1 MGMFSWFRKSP
12 RPATISAP
20 VGSRKSV
27 AAFLSLADTKPAIA
41 RCGVLG
47 CGLSFA
53 SLGSGHIYTMCPDDF
68 VLDCGG
74 FCPSCRY
81 YVCPKHARFSVKPAQ
96 ADGSFPSLGSMDAYG
111 VHCERCGSELWT
123 SKENFTRAH
132 EKAIEQ
138 ESNLRKADNEA
149 AEKLRR
155 LRGIDEQIALQLV
168 ADAPNLKQYINV
180 VRQEARLD
188 FSQAEKERLSIAKAL
203 ERLLPKNELDD
214 LVKRSMELKAGTLKA
229 GNYQSY
235 LRELCRRTGIDLTRY
250 QTFEVYVDYLVAVE
264 AIDKVALQQEL
275 DRLTI

>member
-1 MGMFSWFRKSP
+1 
-12 RPATISAP
+12 
-20 VGSRKSV
+20 
-27 AAFLSLADTKPAIA
+27 
-41 RCGVLG
+41 
-47 CGLSFA
+47 
-53 SLGSGHIYTMCPDDF
+53 
-68 VLDCGG
+68 
-74 FCPSCRY
+74 
-81 YVCPKHARFSVKPAQ
+81 
-96 ADGSFPSLGSMDAYG
+96 
-111 VHCERCGSELWT
+111 
-123 SKENFTRAH
+123 
-132 EKAIEQ
+132 
-138 ESNLRKADNEA
+138 
-149 AEKLRR
+149 
-155 LRGIDEQIALQLV
+155 
-168 ADAPNLKQYINV
+168 V